1 MQLLLCE
8 WCIRTMGPNPQ
19 LSHCAI
25 EIICRYPRWLT
36 GHNKWSAFAWLL
48 AWLLGSIL
56 LHSILIALA
65 MLKHSE
71 VKAGYYRSLKDVTH
85 VALLPHCMAQVPY
98 YFFYFKMVACSVY
111 SVLGCKVCLEV
122 AYVCWYSS
130 RRFHCKDS
138 ADNPLLADRVIMA
151 MFAIM
156 NFWAGCLLVS

>member
-1 MQLLLCE
+1 
-8 WCIRTMGPNPQ
+8 MGPNLQ

-25 EIICRYPRWLT
+25 EIICRHTRWLT

-85 VALLPHCMAQVPY
+85 VALLPHLYGSCSILFFF
-98 YFFYFKMVACSVY
+98 FFYFKMVACSVY
-111 SVLGCKVCLEV
+111 SVSGCKVCLKV

-130 RRFHCKDS
+130 WRFRCKDS
-138 ADNPLLADRVIMA
+138 ADDPLLADRVIMA
-151 MFAIM
+151 MFALM

>member
-1 MQLLLCE
+1 
-8 WCIRTMGPNPQ
+8 MGPNLQ

-25 EIICRYPRWLT
+25 EIICRHTRWLT

-85 VALLPHCMAQVPY
+85 VALLPHLYGSCSILFFFLLQDGRMQCILSLGMQSLSQGCICVLVLILTVPLQRLRWRPTPGRQGNHGHVRVNE
-98 YFFYFKMVACSVY
+98 FLSRMS
-111 SVLGCKVCLEV
+111 SSELEFLE
-122 AYVCWYSS
+122 A
-130 RRFHCKDS
+130 
-138 ADNPLLADRVIMA
+138 
-151 MFAIM
+151 
-156 NFWAGCLLVS
+156 